1 MCDKSPVSVCLFQAH
16 AWPVSCDLFFDQSMH
31 WSRFSRADGPME
43 RELNYKFSVWSQRQ
57 MRQTTDRLSPKKN
70 VAQFWDRVFS
80 PFQIKTSHFNTVT
93 CRTVRQVTFC
103 ATSRSCTDKGRD
115 KSLVS
120 GQTDIQTE
128 KFVLLSNSDVLSK
141 NVPWSSHF

>member
-1 MCDKSPVSVCLFQAH
+1 MCEKSPVSVCLFQAH
-16 AWPVSCDLFFDQSMH
+16 ARDFSCDLFFDQSMH
-31 WSRFSRADGPME
+31 WSRFPRADGPME
-43 RELNYKFSVWSQRQ
+43 RELNYKFSLWSQRQ
-57 MRQTTDRLSPKKN
+57 MRQTMDRPSPKKN

-128 KFVLLSNSDVLSK
+128 KLVLLSNSDVLSK